1 MLTKFLDPKN
11 DFAFRQVFGKEKNKD
26 ILIHFLN
33 DVLDHT
39 HIGQVVA
46 VHFLERVRDPEI
58 AAKKQSIV
66 DVRCRD
72 QEGREYIDTVQKAT
86 GLARAALAQ
95 LQAAGK

>member
-1 MLTKFLDPKN
+1 MTLPSDKSL
-11 DFAFRQVFGKEKNKD
+11 ARIKNKD

-72 QEGREYIDTVQKAT
+72 QEGKNT
-86 GLARAALAQ
+86 L
-95 LQAAGK
+95 